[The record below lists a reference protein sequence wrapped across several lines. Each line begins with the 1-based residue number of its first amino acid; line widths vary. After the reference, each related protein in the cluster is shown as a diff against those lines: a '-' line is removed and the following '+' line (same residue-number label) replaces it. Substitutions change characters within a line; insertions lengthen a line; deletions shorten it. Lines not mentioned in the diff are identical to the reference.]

1 MKIEVLGTGCAKCNL
16 LEQTA
21 RAAADKL
28 GVPYDIEHVKEIREF
43 AKYGVVFTPAL
54 VVDGK
59 VVAAGRV
66 PSEAELVR
74 LLGAAVKQP

>member
-16 LEQTA
+16 LEQTT

-28 GVPYDIEHVKEIREF
+28 GVPYQLEHVTEIKEF
-43 AKYGVVFTPAL
+43 AKRGVVFTPAL
-54 VVDGK
+54 VVDGR

-66 PSEAELVR
+66 PSEAEITQ
-74 LLGAAVKQP
+74 LLATAAAR

>member
-16 LEQTA
+16 LEQTT

-28 GVPYDIEHVKEIREF
+28 GVAYHLEHVKEIKEF
-43 AKYGVVFTPAL
+43 AKRGVMFTPAL

-59 VVAAGRV
+59 VVVTGKV
-66 PSEAELVR
+66 PSEAELTQI
-74 LLGAAVKQP
+74 LTTAAAK